1 MDTKTMTNGTKKQAR
16 GLKKT
21 RTVSCTYLQKKEM
34 VKIFIEEAKAY
45 FGAYG
50 VEVEELQANANT
62 KKGEIRS
69 NFFKGKRPRALFIRC
84 NYDSS
89 IPCFG
94 YERLEAWREEVATK
108 LLPGWGVTY
117 SIICSRHH
125 AKDTDPEKI
134 PSLSET
140 LLNME
145 HDIDDGLG
153 PWIGN
158 IRIGIGRIARK
169 ECDDDMKKEV
179 S

>member
-1 MDTKTMTNGTKKQAR
+1 MDTKSKSNGTKKQAR
-16 GLKKT
+16 GLKKS
-21 RTVSCTYLQKKEM
+21 RVVSCSYLQKKEM
-34 VKIFIEEAKAY
+34 VKTLIEEAKAY

-50 VEVEELQANANT
+50 VEVEELRANANT
-62 KKGEIRS
+62 RKGEIRS
-69 NFFKGKRPRALFIRC
+69 NFFKGKRPSALFIRC
-84 NYDSS
+84 GYDTS
-89 IPCFG
+89 IPCFD

-125 AKDTDPEKI
+125 SKDTEPEKI
-134 PSLSET
+134 PSFAET

-158 IRIGIGRIARK
+158 IRIGLGRITQK
-169 ECDDDMKKEV
+169 NCDDDMKKEV